1 MLPNRVTLSINDSHL
16 TWTGMVILVSSLPM
30 HCLRNDHRFSSDF
43 SGCAT
48 GSVVRHAEYSSAGL
62 LSSCCKNQE
71 MIKSSNLQY
80 CE

>member
-1 MLPNRVTLSINDSHL
+1 MLPMYL
-16 TWTGMVILVSSLPM
+16 TWTGMVILVSSFPM

-62 LSSCCKNQE
+62 LSSCCKNGS
-71 MIKSSNLQY
+71 KSCYN
-80 CE
+80 CIF